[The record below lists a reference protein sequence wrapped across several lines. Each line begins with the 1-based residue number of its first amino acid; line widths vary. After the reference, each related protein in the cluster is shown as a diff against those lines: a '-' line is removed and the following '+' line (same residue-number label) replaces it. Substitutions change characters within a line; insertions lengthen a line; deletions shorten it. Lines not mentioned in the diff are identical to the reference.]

1 MRLKIRLLLL
11 YTCVGIAVLAVVGSV
26 LFVQVRNN
34 RSADLEQ
41 EFQNQLMHLDF
52 ALTNLIEEAKSDV
65 TQLSENEIVRT
76 TDDEDF
82 TSFLNANESTFEY
95 NIGETEQSIIDILN
109 SYMTTHSYVNSVYMG
124 RENGTFVRSHP
135 RASPTQYDPRERP
148 WYTLGKENPGQ
159 VMITEPYES
168 VTTTDINIGVV
179 TALVGDNGEVYGV
192 LGADITLND
201 LTEYMSDFEVGYQ
214 GHMLLTDENGTIVA
228 FSDSQF
234 LFENLEALLGDA
246 ATDIMSQSNG
256 VMTVETES
264 GSFYLYL
271 YTSPELGWKLAVM
284 APTGVVNGVIQGPV
298 FIALFGLF
306 IALALLS
313 LLTFL
318 GLNIS
323 VINPLKRLSEVT
335 LDIANR
341 GDLSRKTG
349 INTKNEIG
357 ALAASFDRM
366 TDTLRTKEEA
376 LSTSEM
382 RYRRLFEE
390 AQDGILLLD
399 AETGEVINV
408 NPYLVELL
416 GYSHEQFIGKTI
428 WELGTFKD
436 IVPDRES
443 YLELQRQEYIRYDDL
458 PLTTG
463 DGRQIYVEF
472 IISSY
477 IVGQNKLIQCNIRN
491 TTERK
496 RAEEKLRLE
505 EQRFRALADQSSDII
520 VLVNQEGKIIYENSA
535 IESVLGLKAEER
547 IGASVFEHLHPDD
560 LQIAADAF
568 KKLSMDADAPVQ
580 RSELRLRH
588 KDGSWRTFEA
598 VGSNLV
604 KDNVVEAV
612 IINLRDITER
622 KKAEEAL
629 RESEAKY
636 RFLTEKMNDVVWTL
650 DMDLKTTY
658 VSPSVTNMLG
668 YTPEERMK
676 QSVTEQLTPESLN
689 AVTQALSVELGRD
702 SKDGVDPDRQLTVE
716 MECYH
721 KNGSIIWMEAVVSA
735 IRNEKGEITGIHGVS
750 RDVTER
756 KRAEEALRDAKDYAE
771 NLIKTANAMVVVL
784 DTKGKVTLL
793 NEAGE
798 KITGYKAEEAM
809 GRNWFELI
817 VPKKRYPDVWDEF
830 EKLKDSGTII
840 DTFENPILTKSGEE
854 RIISW
859 KNSTLTIDGKFTG
872 TISFGIDISERK
884 RAEQET
890 QFKGKLLDAAADSIL
905 VHDLSG
911 RIVYANK
918 EAEELRGY
926 ARGELIGKDLHN
938 LATPEYTQS
947 FNERIAEIK
956 QKGEVTFEVA
966 HYRHDGSTI
975 PIEVHAL
982 LIDRDGEKLILRI
995 GRDITE
1001 RKKAEHQIRERM
1013 KELRAF
1019 FNLAELTEM
1028 ESISLEELYQ
1038 GLANMLPQSWQY
1050 TEIACCRIVMGDKE
1064 FRTKNFKESAWM
1076 QSAPIKVLGAIEG
1089 RIEIGYLE
1097 ERPEEAEG
1105 PFMKEER
1112 LLIDTI
1118 AERIGRIT
1126 ERKQAQEALR
1136 NSEEKL
1142 QTMFKSM
1149 NDGVLVSDS
1158 NINIVDVNEATLRI
1172 LGLETKEGLIGRNVL
1187 DVVKFKDQ
1195 EKVVANL
1202 LRMLKERISQVQGEY
1217 CALLPDGKEME
1228 VDVITSAMY
1237 NDAGRQV
1244 GFINVIRDI
1253 TERKQAEKALLLY
1266 KEHLEELVKE
1276 RTSELDKAKIT
1287 AEQANKAKSDFL
1299 ANMSHE
1305 IRTPLSTII
1314 GFSELLYDETK
1325 GPLNN
1330 DQKKYM
1336 GYVTSA
1342 GEHLLSLINDI
1353 LDLSKVEAGKMELL
1367 TTKFSVSD
1375 LLKNS
1380 LSFIAEKALKHNIKL
1395 LSEISSD
1402 VDMIEADERKVKQI
1416 LYNLLSNAV
1425 KFTPDGGSVIIGAKL
1440 VKPDSAAIPSGIRKG
1455 LRNTEYVL
1463 ISVKDTGIGIAKK
1476 DQAKLFTE
1484 FYQIEEP
1491 YAKKYEGTGLGLAL
1505 SKRLVA
1511 LHGGKIWFESKGQGK
1526 GSTFYFILPLKPLPK
1541 T

>member
-1 MRLKIRLLLL
+1 
-11 YTCVGIAVLAVVGSV
+11 
-26 LFVQVRNN
+26 
-34 RSADLEQ
+34 
-41 EFQNQLMHLDF
+41 
-52 ALTNLIEEAKSDV
+52 
-65 TQLSENEIVRT
+65 VRT
-76 TDDEDF
+76 TSDEDF

-313 LLTFL
+313 LLTFF

-341 GDLSRKTG
+341 GDLSHKTG

-399 AETGEVINV
+399 AETGEIINV

-416 GYSHEQFIGKTI
+416 GYSHEQFTGKSI

-436 IVPDRES
+436 IVPDRDS

-472 IISSY
+472 ISNSY
-477 IVGQNKLIQCNIRN
+477 IAGQKKLMQCTIRN

-520 VLVNQEGKIIYENSA
+520 VLVNKEGKIIYENPA
-535 IESVLGLKAEER
+535 IESILGLKVEER

-588 KDGSWRTFEA
+588 KDGSWHTFEA

-622 KKAEEAL
+622 KMAEESL

-676 QSVTEQLTPESLN
+676 QPVTEQLTPESLN

-702 SKDGVDPDRQLTVE
+702 GKDGVDPDRQLTVL

-721 KNGSIIWMEAVVSA
+721 KNGSIIWMEALVSA
-735 IRNEKGEITGIHGVS
+735 IRDENGKIIGIHGVS

-756 KRAEEALRDAKDYAE
+756 KRAE
-771 NLIKTANAMVVVL
+771 
-784 DTKGKVTLL
+784 
-793 NEAGE
+793 
-798 KITGYKAEEAM
+798 
-809 GRNWFELI
+809 
-817 VPKKRYPDVWDEF
+817 
-830 EKLKDSGTII
+830 
-840 DTFENPILTKSGEE
+840 
-854 RIISW
+854 
-859 KNSTLTIDGKFTG
+859 
-872 TISFGIDISERK
+872 
-884 RAEQET
+884 
-890 QFKGKLLDAAADSIL
+890 
-905 VHDLSG
+905 
-911 RIVYANK
+911 
-918 EAEELRGY
+918 
-926 ARGELIGKDLHN
+926 
-938 LATPEYTQS
+938 
-947 FNERIAEIK
+947 
-956 QKGEVTFEVA
+956 
-966 HYRHDGSTI
+966 
-975 PIEVHAL
+975 
-982 LIDRDGEKLILRI
+982 
-995 GRDITE
+995 
-1001 RKKAEHQIRERM
+1001 
-1013 KELRAF
+1013 
-1019 FNLAELTEM
+1019 
-1028 ESISLEELYQ
+1028 
-1038 GLANMLPQSWQY
+1038 
-1050 TEIACCRIVMGDKE
+1050 
-1064 FRTKNFKESAWM
+1064 
-1076 QSAPIKVLGAIEG
+1076 
-1089 RIEIGYLE
+1089 
-1097 ERPEEAEG
+1097 
-1105 PFMKEER
+1105 
-1112 LLIDTI
+1112 
-1118 AERIGRIT
+1118 
-1126 ERKQAQEALR
+1126 EALR

-1149 NDGVLVSDS
+1149 NDGVLVCDS

-1172 LGLETKEGLIGRNVL
+1172 LGLETKDGLIGRNVL

-1195 EKVVANL
+1195 ETVAANL

-1276 RTSELDKAKIT
+1276 RTSELDKAKIA
-1287 AEQANKAKSDFL
+1287 AEAANKAKSDFL

-1342 GEHLLSLINDI
+1342 GEHLLSLINDV
-1353 LDLSKVEAGKMELL
+1353 LDLSKVEAGKMELM
-1367 TTKFSVSD
+1367 TTSFSVSD
-1375 LLKNS
+1375 VLKNS

-1395 LSEISSD
+1395 LSDISSD
-1402 VDMIEADERKVKQI
+1402 VGMIEADERKVKQI

-1425 KFTPDGGSVIIGAKL
+1425 KFTPDGGTITLGAVI
-1440 VKPDSAAIPSGIRKG
+1440 VSPDSTALPADIRKG
-1455 LRNTEYVL
+1455 LTDTRYVL
-1463 ISVKDTGIGIAKK
+1463 VSVKDTGIGIAKK

-1511 LHGGKIWFESKGQGK
+1511 LHGGKIWFESKGKDK
-1526 GSTFYFILPLKPLPK
+1526 GSTFYFILPSKPLPK